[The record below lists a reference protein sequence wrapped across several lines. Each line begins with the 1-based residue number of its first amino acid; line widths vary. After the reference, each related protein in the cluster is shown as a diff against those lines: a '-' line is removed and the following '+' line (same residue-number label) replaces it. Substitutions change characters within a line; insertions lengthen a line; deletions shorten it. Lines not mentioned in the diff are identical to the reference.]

1 VTGTLFP
8 HGDGGGGTFPTD
20 HVVTDLATDG
30 GNSPTSAPQSSLKN
44 SIIVHEHHPIRA
56 CSPAVWGFRQGQ
68 ARILTASQDGTAR
81 LWDSSGRPLAVFRH
95 NGPVSFAAFSPDGTR
110 IVTVPNDRTARVW
123 RIYCSLSD
131 LIERAESLKLEPLTS
146 DERRRYFLE

>member
-1 VTGTLFP
+1 
-8 HGDGGGGTFPTD
+8 
-20 HVVTDLATDG
+20 
-30 GNSPTSAPQSSLKN
+30 
-44 SIIVHEHHPIRA
+44 
-56 CSPAVWGFRQGQ
+56 
-68 ARILTASQDGTAR
+68 
-81 LWDSSGRPLAVFRH
+81 VFRH